1 MPSSTLGGGRR
12 FPPIP
17 AIMLAAVFVT
27 RVVSAADEGKK
38 PGDVGPTRS
47 GRTPWTASRVVGSPD
62 PSPPFKVVR
71 AFPNLKFDH
80 PLLIARYPGG
90 NRLIVGEQTGKLYSF
105 ADDPHPRAELF
116 LDLPGQLR
124 TIHRLAGAKGV
135 EAVYGLAFH
144 PDFERN
150 RECFVCYTLRG
161 SDPRRPN
168 LADGTRVSR
177 FLVTR
182 TDPPRLDPSSEEVVL
197 SFLQGGHNGG
207 DIHFGP
213 DGMLY
218 ISTGDAGNPN
228 PPDPF
233 DTGQDVSDLLS
244 SILRID
250 VNRKDQGKGYAVPA
264 DNPFVATKGAR
275 PEVWAYGLRNPW
287 RMNFDRQ
294 TGDLFVGDV
303 GWELWEMVHRVEKG
317 GNYGWS
323 AREGPQPIKSG
334 RVAPTPIHPP
344 LIELPHTIACSV
356 TGGLVYR
363 GRKFPELRG
372 AYVFGDWETRRLWA
386 ARFEGDRTTEM
397 PEIARP
403 SVRIVAFCDDRD
415 GEIYFLDHEGGTI
428 HTIER
433 NVAGSGNV
441 EFPTRL
447 SQTGLFADVKGQTP
461 MAGVLPFDVNC
472 RQWQDGATADHW
484 VAFPGESFSTLFD
497 RARPIPGMVDWHG
510 FRMQF
515 PRDAVLVKSI
525 SLAGR
530 RLETQLLHYDGVDWS
545 AYSYAWRDD
554 QADADLVPADG
565 AEKEV
570 HDGERSRVWSF
581 HSRSQ
586 CMSCHSTWS
595 EFALAF
601 RPEQLNRPGPDGRNQ
616 LVALTEAGLIRRA
629 DKDGK
634 SLPPFDAGSV
644 AREPRLTDPA
654 DVSRPLEARARS
666 YLHANCAHCHVD
678 GGGGSV
684 DLRLPFSVTDDE
696 MKAIGVRPTRGDF
709 ALPDAQIIK
718 PGDPR
723 ASTLYYRMAKFGRD
737 RMPHL
742 GSDRPDETGLDVIA
756 RWIAGM
762 GRGANSPDRDPAG
775 EPPGPMLARPESALK
790 LARRLGRGELDA
802 AERAAL
808 LASAGEL
815 PNGPIRDLFEGYLPS
830 DERKGRKLG
839 SNPRPGAVLAL
850 NGDPRRGEKLFWS
863 QPNQCGGCHRIGD
876 RGTAV
881 GPDLSTIGKLRS
893 REDLLESLL
902 EPSRRIE
909 PKYATYVAA
918 TADGLSLTGL
928 LVSRDERWVVLRDS
942 KGKEGM
948 LAARDVEELRPSRAS
963 LMPDG
968 QLAEMTA
975 QEAAD
980 LINYLHSLK

>member
-1 MPSSTLGGGRR
+1 L
-12 FPPIP
+12 
-17 AIMLAAVFVT
+17 AIVLAAAFGT
-27 RVVSAADEGKK
+27 RQGSAADEGMK
-38 PGDVGPTRS
+38 PGKAEAARS
-47 GRTPWTASRVVGSPD
+47 GRTPWTASRVAGTPD
-62 PSPPFKVVR
+62 PPPPFKVVR
-71 AFPNLKFDH
+71 AFSNLKFDH
-80 PLLIARYPGG
+80 PLLIVRYPGG
-90 NRLIVGEQTGKLYSF
+90 SRLIVGEQSGILYSF
-105 ADDPHPRAELF
+105 ADDPHARADHF
-116 LDLPGQLR
+116 LDLPRQIR
-124 TIHRLAGAKGV
+124 TIHRLAGAKEV

-150 RECFVCYTLRG
+150 RQCFVCYTLR
-161 SDPRRPN
+161 SADPRRPN
-168 LADGTRVSR
+168 LRDGTRVSR
-177 FLVTR
+177 FQVTR
-182 TDPPRLDPSSEEVVL
+182 TDPPRIDPSSEEIVI

-207 DIHFGP
+207 DLHFGP

-218 ISTGDAGNPN
+218 ISTGDAANPN

-233 DTGQDVSDLLS
+233 NTGQDISDLLS

-250 VNRKDQGKGYAVPA
+250 VDHKDEGKSYAVPK

-275 PEVWAYGLRNPW
+275 PEVWAYGFRNPW
-287 RMNFDRQ
+287 RMSFDRQ
-294 TGDLFVGDV
+294 TGELFVGDV
-303 GWELWEMVHRVEKG
+303 GWELWEMVDRVEKG

-323 AREGPQPIKSG
+323 AREGPQPIRSDQ
-334 RVAPTPIHPP
+334 VAPTPIHPA

-386 ARFEGDRTTEM
+386 ARFEGDRATEM

-433 NVAGSGNV
+433 NHAGAGNV
-441 EFPTRL
+441 SFPTRL
-447 SQTGLFADVKGQTP
+447 SQTGLFAGVKDQAP
-461 MAGVLPFDVNC
+461 MPGVLPFAVNC
-472 RQWQDGATADHW
+472 RQWQDGATAEHW
-484 VAFPGESFSTLFD
+484 VAFPGESSATLYTE
-497 RARPIPGMVDWHG
+497 AKPIPGMVDWHS

-515 PRDAVLVKSI
+515 PKDAVLVRSL

-530 RLETQLLHYDGVDWS
+530 RLETQLLHYDGVDWY
-545 AYSYAWRDD
+545 AYTYAWRDD

-570 HDGERSRVWSF
+570 VDGERNRVWSF

-616 LVALTEAGLIRRA
+616 LVAFTESGLIRRA
-629 DKDGK
+629 EKDGNT
-634 SLPPFDAGSV
+634 LPPFDARSI
-644 AREPRLTDPA
+644 ARERRLVDPA
-654 DVSRPLEARARS
+654 AVSQPVEARARS
-666 YLHANCAHCHVD
+666 YLHTNCAHCHVD

-684 DLRLPFSVTDDE
+684 DLRLQYSVTNDE
-696 MKAIGVRPTRGDF
+696 MKAIGIRPSRGDF
-709 ALPDAQIIK
+709 ALPDAAIIK

-723 ASTLYYRMAKFGRD
+723 ASTLYFRMAKFGRD

-742 GSDRPDETGLDVIA
+742 GSVRPDETGLDVIA

-762 GRGANSPDRDPAG
+762 RRSAKSPVQDPG
-775 EPPGPMLARPESALK
+775 SGSPGSLLARPESALR
-790 LARRLGRGELDA
+790 LARRLGRGELDP

-808 LASAGEL
+808 VAAASRL
-815 PNGPIRDLFEGYLPS
+815 PYGPIRDLFEGYLPS
-830 DERKGRKLG
+830 DGRKGRKLG
-839 SNPRPGAVLAL
+839 SNPRPRAVLAL
-850 NGDPRRGEKLFWS
+850 GGDPRRGESLFWS
-863 QPNQCGGCHRIGD
+863 QANQCGSCHRIGD
-876 RGTAV
+876 RGKSV
-881 GPDLSTIGKLRS
+881 GPELSTIGKLRS
-893 REDLLESLL
+893 REDLLESLM

-909 PKYATYVAA
+909 PRYATYVAA
-918 TADGLSLTGL
+918 TSNGRSLTGL
-928 LVSRDERWVVLRDS
+928 LVKRDEGWVVLRDS
-942 KGKEGM
+942 KGDESI
-948 LAARDVEELRPSRAS
+948 LAAKNVEQLRPSRVS

-968 QLAEMTA
+968 QLAELTA

-980 LINYLHSLK
+980 LIEYLRYLK